1 MKRINQA
8 HIAALIPLINGSSF
22 FELLGMTICELKEG
36 YSKVEIQLD
45 QRHLNPFG
53 GVHGG
58 VYASLIDTAAYWA
71 AYCDMDEN
79 AAYTS
84 MDVCVNN
91 LSMMKEGTLIAEG
104 RTIKCG
110 RSRYLCE
117 ASITDSAGKLIAYG
131 TSKLMVLQGRSVLQ
145 MMGVKALPC
154 KFVGEDNEN

>member
-1 MKRINQA
+1 
-8 HIAALIPLINGSSF
+8 
-22 FELLGMTICELKEG
+22 
-36 YSKVEIQLD
+36 
-45 QRHLNPFG
+45 
-53 GVHGG
+53 
-58 VYASLIDTAAYWA
+58 
-71 AYCDMDEN
+71 MDED
-79 AAYTS
+79 AGYTS

-110 RSRYLCE
+110 RSMCLCE
-117 ASITDSAGKLIAYG
+117 ASITDSEGKLIAYG